1 MGRLKL
7 PKGCNY
13 PDCFNC
19 TMPDCILP
27 DDVDLLGDC
36 DIDLAIEELTEERDK
51 LLQELQAQGLTSKDS
66 ARYKTL
72 GNRICY
78 LRNRDKIRM
87 REKRKY
93 HERKRSP

>member
-1 MGRLKL
+1 
-7 PKGCNY
+7 
-13 PDCFNC
+13 
-19 TMPDCILP
+19 MPDCILP

-36 DIDLAIEELTEERDK
+36 DIDLAIEELIEERDK

-72 GNRICY
+72 GNRISY

-93 HERKRSP
+93 KERKRSP